1 MSRVGKSPVNIPANV
16 QVSLDNGVLT
26 VKGALGELTLPVP
39 EYIEIQIDNNQI
51 KVSPKNETKLAR
63 AMHGTMRALIQNMV
77 IGVSQGFEKKLLLV
91 GVGYRAKADGNKLK
105 LELGFSH
112 DIEEVMPEGVTV
124 TTPTPTEIIVKG
136 YNKQKVGQVA
146 ANLHNNYR
154 PPEPYKGKGVRYHD
168 EVVIIKE
175 TKKK

>member
-1 MSRVGKSPVNIPANV
+1 MSRVGKSPVNIPSNV
-16 QVSLDNGVLT
+16 QVSLDNGILT
-26 VKGALGELTLPVP
+26 VKGSLGELKLSIS
-39 EYIEIQIDNNQI
+39 EHIEVKIENNQI
-51 KVSPKNETKLAR
+51 TVSPKSDVKLAR
-63 AMHGTMRALIQNMV
+63 SMHGTTRALIQNM
-77 IGVSQGFEKKLLLV
+77 ITGVSQGFEKKLLLV

-112 DIEEVMPEGVTV
+112 DIEEIMPE
-124 TTPTPTEIIVKG
+124 VKG
-136 YNKQKVGQVA
+136 FDRQKVGQVA